1 MVALP
6 DLRAVVFDYGMVISG
21 PPDPESHRGLI
32 EVLGV
37 DPEIFESCYWQN
49 REQFDSGE
57 LDGPAFWHRVARDVS
72 LVLSEQQIARLLALD
87 ARMWMSINEPV
98 LEWARQLR
106 AAGMKIAILSNIG
119 DTQVTA
125 MREQFGW
132 LADFDHHTWSYELR
146 TTKPEAPIYLHTLE
160 KLGVEPQQA
169 LFIDDRIV
177 NVRGAEAVGMQAI
190 LFTTLEQ
197 LTLDL
202 KQRGFD
208 RLLPLPTT
216 HSTEAL

>member
-1 MVALP
+1 MGALP
-6 DLRAVVFDYGMVISG
+6 DLRAVIFDYGMVISG
-21 PPDPESHRGLI
+21 PPDPEARQGLI
-32 EVLGV
+32 EVIGV
-37 DPEIFESCYWQN
+37 DPETFEASYWQH
-49 REQFDSGE
+49 REPFDSGE
-57 LDGPAFWHRVARDVS
+57 VNGPGFWQRVAGDVS
-72 LVLSEQQIARLLALD
+72 VVLSEQQMARLLQLD
-87 ARMWMSINEPV
+87 ARMWMKINERV

-125 MREQFGW
+125 MREEFGW
-132 LADFDHHTWSYELR
+132 LAEFDHNTWSYELR

-169 LFIDDRIV
+169 LFLDDRIV

-197 LTLDL
+197 LALDL
-202 KQRGFD
+202 KERGLD
-208 RLLPLPTT
+208 RVLPLPTRS
-216 HSTEAL
+216 STEAR